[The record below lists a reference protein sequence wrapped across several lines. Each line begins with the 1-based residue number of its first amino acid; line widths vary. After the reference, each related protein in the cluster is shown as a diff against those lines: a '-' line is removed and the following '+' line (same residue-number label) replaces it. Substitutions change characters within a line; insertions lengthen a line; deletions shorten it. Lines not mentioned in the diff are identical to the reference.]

1 MTLILEDECF
11 DRVCHKA
18 LTIPD
23 AEGNT
28 YSCLGSK
35 CMAWRW
41 DRPEGNE
48 SPPYGFCGLAG
59 VPADVEDKRLRP

>member
-1 MTLILEDECF
+1 MTLILEDESI
-11 DRVCHKA
+11 DHVCPKT
-18 LTIPD
+18 LTRPD
-23 AEGNT
+23 AEENI

-41 DRPEGNE
+41 DRPEGNA

-59 VPADVEDKRLRP
+59 VPAEAEDKRLRS